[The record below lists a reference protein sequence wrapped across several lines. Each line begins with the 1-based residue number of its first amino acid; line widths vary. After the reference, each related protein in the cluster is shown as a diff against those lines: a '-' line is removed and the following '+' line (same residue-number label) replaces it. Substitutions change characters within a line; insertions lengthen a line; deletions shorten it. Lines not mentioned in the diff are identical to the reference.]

1 MLDIKFIEENKEDV
15 QKSCKLRNI
24 DCNVDDLIELN
35 KERVALLQEVEE
47 LNAQKN
53 QLNEKMKQASEQ
65 ERAKIIKKGKEV
77 KKKLS
82 QKDPKAKK
90 MEKEFWKEMSR
101 MPNVLSEDVPV
112 GKDDTENMV
121 ARKVGEPTVFDFEPK
136 DHVDLGEALGI
147 IDVKTAAKVSGSRFN
162 YIKGGAAL
170 LQFAI
175 IQFVF
180 EIITDEKIIGKLAKK
195 VGNLSD
201 KPFVPVIPPVI
212 VKSEIMKK
220 MDRFDPIEDR
230 YYLKDDDSLLVGS
243 AEHSLGPIFAS
254 KVIDEQDLPVRL
266 IGYSTVFRREAGTY
280 GKDTRGILRCH
291 QFDKLEMESFTTADN
306 GLVEQDLIVAIQEY
320 LVGEL
325 KIPYQVVQICTGD
338 IGKPDFRQ
346 IDIECWIPGQGK
358 YRETHTSDYMTDFQA
373 RRLSTKVK
381 RIDGNTELVHMN
393 DATAFAIGRILIAI
407 IENYQQVDGSILVPE
422 ILQKYMPRG
431 MTKIEKKK

>member
-1 MLDIKFIEENKEDV
+1 
-15 QKSCKLRNI
+15 
-24 DCNVDDLIELN
+24 LIELN
-35 KERVALLQEVEE
+35 KKRVDVLQQVEK

-65 ERAKIIKKGKEV
+65 EREKIIEDGKEV
-77 KKKLS
+77 KNKLS
-82 QKDPKAKK
+82 QKEPKAKK
-90 MEKEFWKEMSR
+90 MEKEFWAAMNKL
-101 MPNVLSEDVPV
+101 PNVLSDDVPT
-112 GKDDTENMV
+112 GKDDTENIV
-121 ARKVGEPTVFDFEPK
+121 ARKVGEPTKFDFEPK

-180 EIITDEKIIGKLAKK
+180 ETITDEKIIGRLAKK
-195 VGNLSD
+195 VGNPSD
-201 KPFVPVIPPVI
+201 KPFVPVVPPVI
-212 VKSEIMKK
+212 VKSKIMKK

-230 YYLKDDDSLLVGS
+230 YYLEEDDSLLVGS
-243 AEHSLGPIFAS
+243 AEHSLGPIFMN
-254 KVIDEQDLPVRL
+254 KVIDEKDLPMRF
-266 IGYSTVFRREAGTY
+266 IGYSTAFRREAGTY

-325 KIPYQVVQICTGD
+325 KIPYQVVKICTGD

-381 RIDGNTELVHMN
+381 RTDGKTELVHMN

-407 IENYQQVDGSILVPE
+407 IENYQQADGSIMVPE
-422 ILQKYMPRG
+422 VLQKYMPRG